1 MPFKLKNFLA
11 LALLG
16 FAGALATTAGA
27 AEAAGSDNP
36 QPALQQGVDA
46 KAKSFLERQNAL
58 LCDYMKSRQ
67 KYLLA
72 CSELA
77 AILAKDEISKKFKDA
92 SAELGK
98 DAKTDIAKI
107 SLAVSSLFKDAECS
121 AILNLQGAEIESE
134 ALKRYAEVLN
144 LFSES
149 FAMLVEIANKI
160 PSLASGAKDILKAA
174 PKEEEKLRLTDAVE
188 PTIALGNQ
196 IVEDLKSAKE
206 LSARLVKFAKDA
218 KLAPPKELADF
229 AK

>member
-16 FAGALATTAGA
+16 FASALATTASA
-27 AEAAGSDNP
+27 AEAAGSDNS

-46 KAKSFLERQNAL
+46 KAKSFLEKQNAL
-58 LCDYMKSRQ
+58 LCNYMESRQ

-77 AILAKDEISKKFKDA
+77 SIFAKEEISKKFKDA
-92 SAELGK
+92 SKSLWEG
-98 DAKTDIAKI
+98 AKVDIEKI
-107 SLAVSSLFKDAECS
+107 SIAGSYLFKDAECS
-121 AILNLQGAEIESE
+121 AILNLQGAKLKPE
-134 ALKRYAEVLN
+134 ALKRCAEALN

-196 IVEDLKSAKE
+196 IVADLKSAKE
-206 LSARLVKFAKDA
+206 VSAKLVKFAEDA
-218 KLAPPKELADF
+218 KLAPPKALADF

>member
-16 FAGALATTAGA
+16 FASALATTASA
-27 AEAAGSDNP
+27 AEAAGSDNS

-46 KAKSFLERQNAL
+46 KAKSFLEKQNAL
-58 LCDYMKSRQ
+58 LCNYMESRQ

-77 AILAKDEISKKFKDA
+77 SIFAKEEISKKFKDA
-92 SAELGK
+92 SNSLGEG
-98 DAKTDIAKI
+98 AKVDIAKI
-107 SLAVSSLFKDAECS
+107 SLAVSSLFKNAECS
-121 AILNLQGAEIESE
+121 AILNLQGAKLKPE
-134 ALKRYAEVLN
+134 ALKRCAEALN

-196 IVEDLKSAKE
+196 IVADLKSAKE
-206 LSARLVKFAKDA
+206 VSAKLVKFAEDA
-218 KLAPPKELADF
+218 KLAPPKALADF